1 MKNLFLIIFA
11 FTTFI
16 CAQSPEEKAARELMI
31 VSKSADMG
39 IQMID
44 QLIEMQKQ
52 QNPSV
57 GDEVWSSIRSEFN
70 SDELINILVPIYV
83 KNFTLAEMNEIIAF
97 YKSPIGQKVID
108 KMPAVMQEAM
118 LAGQQWG
125 VTVLN
130 KMTERLKEKEQK

>member
-16 CAQSPEEKAARELMI
+16 CAQTPEEKAAREVMI

-52 QNPSV
+52 QHPSV

>member
-16 CAQSPEEKAARELMI
+16 CAQTPEEKAARELMI

-52 QNPSV
+52 QHPSV

>member
-11 FTTFI
+11 FATFI
-16 CAQSPEEKAARELMI
+16 CAQTPEEKAARELMI

-52 QNPSV
+52 QHPSV

-70 SDELINILVPIYV
+70 SDELINILIPIYV

-97 YKSPIGQKVID
+97 YKSPIGQKVIN

-118 LAGQQWG
+118 QEGQKWG
-125 VTVLN
+125 VVVLN
-130 KMTERLKEKEQK
+130 KINARLKEKGY

>member
-125 VTVLN
+125 VTILN